1 MKVVQLL
8 YSYLLTRDEFKIE
21 QAPDA
26 NATAD
31 RRFAY
36 MLYLDL
42 MLLVL
47 ELSGQRVQDEELA
60 GVKLCGD
67 NKFLSRSALA
77 RALGATEELR
87 QVIVRRQSTIE
98 KFNDVLPALLHAIE
112 KSSVYL
118 EKSGVRRKLDLRE
131 EADFWAMTVSNVIAR
146 NPEFVEAA
154 RSIDGFTLAGLN
166 MAVEMAVA
174 TIHSYRDNKEM
185 LAGASR
191 ALEQS
196 LSKAYELYH
205 ALLLLSVEL
214 TDMQAQRLDAARH
227 KYLPS
232 PEDLTPNLRFVENQ
246 FVEQLSKNQQLADY
260 LKANPISWIDDDTT
274 MRRLLDA
281 IISSD
286 IYMEYMSRP
295 TTDYKTDCEFW
306 KNIYRNVIF
315 PSDVLAEAME
325 EKSVFWN
332 DDLEIMSTFVLKTVK
347 QFSAST
353 NGGADVKLLPQY
365 KDEIDEAFGATLFEK
380 AVENRELYRSY
391 IDRFI
396 NTKQWDTERL
406 AFMDIVI
413 MTTAIAELLNFPGIP
428 LAVTLNEY
436 IEIANSYSTP
446 RSGQFVNGV
455 LYSVINYLKQE
466 KILDKPFG
474 K

>member
-47 ELSGQRVQDEELA
+47 ELSGQRVQDEELV

-67 NKFLSRSALA
+67 NKFLSRSSLA
-77 RALGATEELR
+77 RALGSTDELR
-87 QVIVRRQSTIE
+87 SVIVRHQSTIE

-146 NPEFVEAA
+146 TPEFVEAA
-154 RSIDGFTLAGLN
+154 RSIDGFTLTGLN

-191 ALEQS
+191 ALEKS
-196 LSKAYELYH
+196 LDKAYELYH
-205 ALLLLSVEL
+205 SLLLLSVEL
-214 TDMQAQRLDAARH
+214 TEMQAQRLDAARH

-232 PEDLTPNLRFVENQ
+232 PEDLTPNMRFVENQ
-246 FVEQLSKNQQLADY
+246 FVEQLSKNQQLAEY
-260 LKANPISWIDDDTT
+260 IKANPISWVDDDIT
-274 MRRLLDA
+274 MRRLLEA

-306 KNIYRNVIF
+306 KNIYRSVIF

-347 QFSAST
+347 QFSASA

-365 KDEIDEAFGATLFEK
+365 KDEVDEVFGATLFEK

-396 NTKQWDTERL
+396 NAKQWDTDRL

-428 LAVTLNEY
+428 VAVTLNEY

-455 LYSVINYLKQE
+455 LYSVINYLKDE
-466 KILDKPFG
+466 HILDKPIA